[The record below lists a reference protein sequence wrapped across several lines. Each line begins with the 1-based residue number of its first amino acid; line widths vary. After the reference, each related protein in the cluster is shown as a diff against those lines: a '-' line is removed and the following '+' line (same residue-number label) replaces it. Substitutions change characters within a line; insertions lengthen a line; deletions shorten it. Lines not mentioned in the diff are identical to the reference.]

1 MTRWLL
7 LGCAIASEVTA
18 TLSLKAALDEPV
30 LYAVVAVGY
39 LASFVL
45 LAAVLQQG
53 MGLGVAYGI
62 WAAVGVASTAVLSAA
77 IYGEPLTGVMGI
89 GLALIV
95 GGVLMVEIGAEG
107 ARART
112 ESGAA

>member
-1 MTRWLL
+1 
-7 LGCAIASEVTA
+7 
-18 TLSLKAALDEPV
+18 
-30 LYAVVAVGY
+30 
-39 LASFVL
+39 
-45 LAAVLQQG
+45 

-62 WAAVGVASTAVLSAA
+62 WAALGVASTAVLSAVV
-77 IYGEPLTGVMGI
+77 YGEPLTSLMGV
-89 GLALIV
+89 GLAMII